1 MSLPAVVRPSTNIL
15 KMTGAPVRK
24 KPFPILLPPCR
35 WLVFSVLSV
44 VVNQRRGMGIPGL
57 YSLYEDYHPWLEDS
71 GGVIGVLSGK
81 GTGDPLL
88 MHIP

>member
-1 MSLPAVVRPSTNIL
+1 
-15 KMTGAPVRK
+15 
-24 KPFPILLPPCR
+24 
-35 WLVFSVLSV
+35 
-44 VVNQRRGMGIPGL
+44 MGIPGL